1 MDVIVPEISG
11 IPEISKWSL
20 KFPEIPYFP
29 YFPYFPDILL
39 LLLVLSICLPLFHK
53 DFCTFISYLRKNTDF
68 LRIQAETQL
77 YHELVIGPRNTIFS
91 L

>member
-29 YFPYFPDILL
+29 YFPDFPYYPYFQ
-39 LLLVLSICLPLFHK
+39 VLTQNPHK
-53 DFCTFISYLRKNTDF
+53 
-68 LRIQAETQL
+68 
-77 YHELVIGPRNTIFS
+77 LVIGPRNAIFS